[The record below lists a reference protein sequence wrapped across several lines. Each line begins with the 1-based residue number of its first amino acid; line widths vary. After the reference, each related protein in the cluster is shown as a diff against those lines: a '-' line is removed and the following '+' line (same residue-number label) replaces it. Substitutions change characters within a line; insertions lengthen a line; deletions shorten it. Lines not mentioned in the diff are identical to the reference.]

1 MNEIQETLITLS
13 NKKYITRR
21 IIAAKIDYTI
31 FITITYFYILI
42 FGSKDEDGAISVNG
56 IKALPVALFWILYFC
71 LIETFLNATL
81 GNFLVKLKPVDLKT
95 GNNITFKQS
104 FLRHIVDPIDLFL
117 FGIVAVIIIKNSAQN
132 QRFGDL
138 LANTKVIKI

>member
-21 IIAAKIDYTI
+21 IIAEKIDYTI
-31 FITITYFYILI
+31 FITITYILI

-56 IKALPVALFWILYFC
+56 IKALLVVLFWILYFC
-71 LIETFLNATL
+71 LIETSLNATL
-81 GNFLVKLKPVDLKT
+81 GNYLVNLKPVDLKT
-95 GNNITFKQS
+95 GNKITFKQS

-117 FGIVAVIIIKNSAQN
+117 FGIVEIIIIKNSAQN